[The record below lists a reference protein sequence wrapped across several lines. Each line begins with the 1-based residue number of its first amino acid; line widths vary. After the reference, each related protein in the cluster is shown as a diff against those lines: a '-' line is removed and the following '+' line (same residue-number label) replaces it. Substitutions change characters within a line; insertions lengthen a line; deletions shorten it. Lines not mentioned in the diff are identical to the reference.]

1 MFDDTVVFIRKHWL
15 VPVISLNVNVKNN
28 HVIIVL
34 IDENRCE
41 IQFWK
46 WEQVIDF
53 ESLKK
58 KCILLSI
65 VKILQGDRFWTALQV
80 SNIVKKG

>member
-58 KCILLSI
+58 KCIL
-65 VKILQGDRFWTALQV
+65 
-80 SNIVKKG
+80 